1 MNGNSET
8 AQHIAPTVET
18 RVLSGNGDKGD
29 GRNIAPIIKETN
41 LEPEN
46 KRKAANEPLIYAPHY
61 LEGGAKHPGVIVETS
76 GLANVAPPPI
86 TYRPVLPEKLNETA
100 ALSEI
105 QFERVIYAGQAH
117 MQLLPNGARAGIS
130 IGDGTGTGKTSTL
143 AAIILDN
150 WFQNRRKTVWF
161 SVKADLIEAVREEFE
176 RLRFKVP
183 IRLINEFAPEQN
195 ILMNE
200 GIIFCT
206 YKSLIAKSKKGHR
219 RVDQL
224 LRWLGEEG
232 LEIFDEGHKAKHAF
246 AEESGK
252 ATQTG
257 KAVLEVQ
264 DPIKYPKIRVIYSSA
279 TAASEVKHLAYQ
291 IRLGLWGTGTS
302 FPLGFTQFAE
312 EIEAGGVG
320 AMEMVCRD
328 LKALGRYFC
337 GNLSFGVD
345 PDSGLAVEYREVTHF
360 LSVRQRE
367 MYDNMARAW
376 IMVLKNFTRALEITN
391 SSRVSRR
398 YVVGQFWA
406 EHQRCFRNLITAFK
420 VPTII
425 REIENALGKKQ
436 SIVVSITGTGEAQTK
451 KQIER
456 ASDEEEAIDDLD
468 FSPRET
474 LVRMVENCFP
484 VKCYQEQTDPHI
496 NSSVYVPVLDESGE
510 HLESRA
516 ALELKSELLDRLSV
530 LEIPE
535 HPLDQLV
542 NYFGTENV
550 AEMTGRKKR
559 LIRTL
564 TGKFEYRA
572 RRIPG
577 VPNRLVNL
585 HEKNCFQNRD
595 KRIAIMSEVASTGDS
610 LHASSKLRNQDRRL
624 HIAAELKW
632 SADKQ
637 VQDFGR
643 THRTGQVQP
652 PIYLLVFTE
661 LGGEKRFSAT
671 IARRLATMG
680 ALTKGDRKAERA
692 GNLDKYDLES
702 KMGRAAL
709 NVVYNRIL
717 SGEPINGLSDARLTL
732 EDMGLLDKSSRGDEI
747 DEIARIAKINEIKES
762 EKTNIPRFLNR
773 LLSLEVERQ
782 NALFDYF
789 YQTFLETVEHQ
800 KARGGIDDGMEDLK
814 AVSVS
819 IAEQPRILHRDA
831 LTGAQTVYYK
841 LDTTVPTRPAQ
852 FDEISRWDG
861 VYFYEHRQT
870 GAFVAVR
877 ASFPHT
883 DPETGMRYRMFS
895 VSRPSGNNLFY
906 IKDEELAA
914 KYKIVTKTKA
924 RNWWK
929 TEVAKIPPVEQKTV
943 HLLSGALL
951 PVWKHL
957 KRLQQK
963 GLNIVRT
970 TTDDGTRLV
979 GVSVAQ
985 DSVGEIRRT
994 FGIWKNAAANAE
1006 EILRCVKEENET
1018 IELRGEIKI
1027 RRTRFQGASVVEIT
1041 PSTYDQILELR
1052 ETALIN
1058 IVQNSKQRFFISDDE
1073 RTATDSLGKVL
1084 KMYPPLYL
1092 IDGETTKDIPSNQAF
1107 EPKSIKEE
1115 IVRLPA
1121 WLIEPPIEEVR
1132 KIAFAE

>member
-1 MNGNSET
+1 MN
-8 AQHIAPTVET
+8 P
-18 RVLSGNGDKGD
+18 
-29 GRNIAPIIKETN
+29 N
-41 LEPEN
+41 LEPSRPLASTLPLCAV
-46 KRKAANEPLIYAPHY
+46 KDSFAATVIETKPERERAQKIINEPLIYAPHY
-61 LEGGAKHPGVIVETS
+61 LIGGAKHPGLIVETS

-86 TYRPVLPEKLNETA
+86 TYRPHLPQNLNRDG
-100 ALSEI
+100 LISEF

-117 MQLLPNGARAGIS
+117 AQRLPNGARAGIS

-143 AAIILDN
+143 AGIVLDN
-150 WFQNRRKTVWF
+150 WFQDRRKTVWF

-176 RLRFKVP
+176 RLGFRIP
-183 IRLINEFAPEQN
+183 IKLINEFTPEQN
-195 ILMNE
+195 ILMRE

-206 YKSLIAKSKKGHR
+206 YKSLIAKSKNGKR

-224 LRWLGEEG
+224 MRWLGDEG

-246 AEESGK
+246 ADESGK

-257 KAVLEVQ
+257 QAVLEIQ
-264 DPIKYPKIRVIYSSA
+264 DPVKYPEIRVVYSSA

-291 IRLGLWGTGTS
+291 IRLGLWGEGTS

-345 PDSGLAVEYREVTHF
+345 PDSGLAVEYREVTHY
-360 LSVRQRE
+360 LTMRQRE

-376 IMVLKNFTRALEITN
+376 QEVLKNFTRALEITN
-391 SSRVSRR
+391 SSRISRR

-420 VPTII
+420 VPTLI
-425 REIENALGKKQ
+425 REIENALSAKQ

-451 KQIER
+451 KQMMR
-456 ASDEEEAIDDLD
+456 AADQEEAIDDLD

-474 LVRMVENCFP
+474 LSRLVESCFP
-484 VKCYQEQTDPHI
+484 VKCYQEQTDLHSGSI
-496 NSSVYVPVLDESGE
+496 VYIPILDETGG

-516 ALELKSELLDRLSV
+516 ALELKRELLDRLSL

-564 TGKFEYRA
+564 SGKLEYRA
-572 RRIPG
+572 RQIPG
-577 VPNRLVNL
+577 VPNRLINL
-585 HEKNCFQNRD
+585 HEKNCFQNKD

-610 LHASSKLRNQDRRL
+610 LHASRKVRNQDRRL

-643 THRTGQVQP
+643 THRTGQVAP

-671 IARRLATMG
+671 IARRLANMG
-680 ALTKGDRKAERA
+680 ALTKGDRRAEKA
-692 GNLDKYDLES
+692 GNLDKYNLES
-702 KMGRAAL
+702 KEGRAAL

-717 SGEPINGLSDARLTL
+717 NGEPIIGLDDAKQTL
-732 EDMGLLDKSSRGDEI
+732 DDMGLLNKSVDGD
-747 DEIARIAKINEIKES
+747 EIKES

-773 LLSLEVERQ
+773 LLSLEVDRQ

-789 YQTFLETVEHQ
+789 YQTFLETIEHL
-800 KARGGIDDGMEDLK
+800 KAKGKIDDGMEDLK
-814 AVSVS
+814 AVSVK
-819 IAEQPRILHRDA
+819 IAEPPQILHTDA

-841 LDTTVPTRPAQ
+841 LDTTVPTRPAL
-852 FDEISRWDG
+852 FDEISLYDG
-861 VYFYEHRQT
+861 VYFYEHRSS

-877 ASFPHT
+877 ATLPHT
-883 DPETGMRYRMFS
+883 NPETGERSQMFS
-895 VSRPSGNNLFY
+895 VSHPAGYNIFY
-906 IKDEELAA
+906 IKESELAA
-914 KYKIVTKTKA
+914 RYKIVTKNRA

-929 TEVAKIPPVEQKTV
+929 EEESKIPLVEQKTV

-951 PVWKHL
+951 PVWKYL
-957 KRLQQK
+957 KQLQQK

-970 TTDDGTRLV
+970 TADDGTRLV
-979 GVSVAQ
+979 GVNIAQ
-985 DSVGEIRRT
+985 DSIGEIRRT
-994 FGIWKNAAANAE
+994 FGLWKNTAANAE
-1006 EILRCVKEENET
+1006 EILRSVREENET
-1018 IELRGEIKI
+1018 VELLGEIKI
-1027 RRTRFQGASVVEIT
+1027 RKTRFQGGQVVEVI
-1041 PSTYDQILELR
+1041 PSTYEQIRELR
-1052 ETALIN
+1052 ASGLIN
-1058 IVQNSKQRFFISDDE
+1058 IIQNSKQRFYVSEDE
-1073 RTATDSLGKVL
+1073 AAASEALGKVL
-1084 KMYPPLYL
+1084 KMHPPLHL
-1092 IDGETTKDIPSNQAF
+1092 IESETAEDLLMNSPPDSEQVR
-1107 EPKSIKEE
+1107 SE
-1115 IVRLPA
+1115 IVELPA
-1121 WLIEPPIEEVR
+1121 WLIEPPAEEVR
-1132 KIAFAE
+1132 RIAFAG